1 MMQRVRKVP
10 RSTIL
15 RLLVCGMFAAGH
27 AAQAALPDE
36 IQVYDDSI
44 NKPGERGLEL
54 HLNTTPGGRTAPD
67 YAGEIP
73 PAHALRVTPEFSWG
87 LTETL
92 EAGLYLP
99 ALMDRDNR
107 FYVAGAKLRMKWIPR
122 RAPEAGGFFWG
133 ANLELSHVGQ
143 RFEASRNAIEL
154 RPIFGYRDAAWLV
167 ATNPVLGYDLSPG
180 YRRGGFDFS
189 PSLKVA
195 RTVTQGIAL
204 GIETYSELGKLAD
217 FSPRS
222 EQQHTLY
229 AAIDVDR
236 APWVFNFGVGRGL
249 NPATDRWTLKAI
261 FEIPY

>member
-1 MMQRVRKVP
+1 MRLKIRKPHPARV
-10 RSTIL
+10 SCL
-15 RLLVCGMFAAGH
+15 FLCGIFAIAPAAH
-27 AAQAALPDE
+27 AALTDE

-54 HLNTTPGGRTAPD
+54 HLNTTPSGRAAPD

-73 PAHALRVTPEFSWG
+73 PAHGLRVTPEFSWG

-107 FYVAGAKLRMKWIPR
+107 FYVAGAKLRLKWIPK
-122 RAPEAGGFFWG
+122 RAPEAGFFWG
-133 ANLELSHVGQ
+133 GNVELSHVGQ
-143 RFEASRNAIEL
+143 RFEASRNGVEL
-154 RPIFGYRDAAWLV
+154 RPIFGYRNPDWLFV
-167 ATNPVLGYDLSPG
+167 TNPVLGYDLSPG
-180 YRRGGFDFS
+180 YRKGGLDFS
-189 PSLKVA
+189 PAFKVS
-195 RTVTQGIAL
+195 RTVAQGLAV

-217 FSPRS
+217 MSPRS

-229 AAIDVDR
+229 ATIDVDR

-249 NPATDRWTLKAI
+249 NPATDRWTVKAI